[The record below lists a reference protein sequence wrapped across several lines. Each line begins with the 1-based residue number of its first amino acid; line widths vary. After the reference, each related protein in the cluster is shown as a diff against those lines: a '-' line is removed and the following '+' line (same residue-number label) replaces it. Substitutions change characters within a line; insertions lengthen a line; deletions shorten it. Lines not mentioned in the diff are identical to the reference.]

1 MGSYGP
7 LRVFSEQ
14 GSTVTGPNDVTL
26 GENPQTLIDKTD
38 MVFVDP
44 LGTGYSEA
52 IAPKKNQDFW
62 GVDADETV
70 NAGLI
75 YRYISGDL
83 TLRYQPE
90 FRAIAR
96 SPWPVCGSG

>member
-1 MGSYGP
+1 M
-7 LRVFSEQ
+7 
-14 GSTVTGPNDVTL
+14 TGPNDVTL

-44 LGTGYSEA
+44 PGTGYSEA

-75 YRYISGDL
+75 YRYISGDRSRLL

-96 SPWPVCGSG
+96 SLLRVGGSG